1 MPRSD
6 SSQKLAFRVMS
17 SSWLSPCHMQSKWL
31 QSLQTEMPSSDIAL
45 SFPLLLMP
53 FTISIRWGW
62 WWCWFVSTSAA
73 NGGLVG
79 ENQLPPWI
87 PSSSRSWLP
96 CGWSSALIQVNGLP
110 SLVFSTRLCR
120 ISPYLS
126 TIPWSFSPLE
136 GSGCPLHRSGTDRL
150 RRGQVFHSH
159 YPMFPVELV
168 VLEDV
173 DHDWVVKNAGTLL
186 TDLTHRVHDLV
197 SVPIRWVQWR
207 NFLDVVL
214 RPEEWVTGSSRLRQ
228 CRSNRRHRTSGRILG
243 CGYWSSQHDVIVRC
257 SMLCSPSSHN
267 RKAMVCSPSCM

>member
-1 MPRSD
+1 
-6 SSQKLAFRVMS
+6 
-17 SSWLSPCHMQSKWL
+17 
-31 QSLQTEMPSSDIAL
+31 MPSSDIAL
-45 SFPLLLMP
+45 SFPLLLVP

-110 SLVFSTRLCR
+110 SLVFSIRLCR
-120 ISPYLS
+120 TSPYLS

-173 DHDWVVKNAGTLL
+173 DHVIEWSKM
-186 TDLTHRVHDLV
+186 RVHFSLILRTV
-197 SVPIRWVQWR
+197 FMTLSPFRFVECNEGTSWMWFCVQK
-207 NFLDVVL
+207 N
-214 RPEEWVTGSSRLRQ
+214 G
-228 CRSNRRHRTSGRILG
+228 
-243 CGYWSSQHDVIVRC
+243 
-257 SMLCSPSSHN
+257 
-267 RKAMVCSPSCM
+267 